1 MKSAEEIFE
10 KFKQIYLSGGSSS
23 SQNSDPTPVYQPPP
37 SHPSG
42 LNRSR
47 IQRIDKHRGYAPP
60 ARPTPVYS
68 PDQAAPSSSRPT
80 RQASSRIDYSDMI
93 NGDQDSDISEY
104 EESSTESEISDTAGQ
119 LSDDQLV
126 PEY

>member
-10 KFKQIYLSGGSSS
+10 KFKQIYLSGSSSS
-23 SQNSDPTPVYQPPP
+23 SQNSDQTPVYQPPP
-37 SHPSG
+37 SHQSG
-42 LNRSR
+42 SNRSR
-47 IQRIDKHRGYAPP
+47 ISRIDKHGGYAPP
-60 ARPTPVYS
+60 ARPPPAYS
-68 PDQAAPSSSRPT
+68 PDTSSNRRPSRCT
-80 RQASSRIDYSDMI
+80 TSRIDYSDMI

-104 EESSTESEISDTAGQ
+104 EESSTESEAAGQ

>member
-10 KFKQIYLSGGSSS
+10 KLKQIYLSGGSSS
-23 SQNSDPTPVYQPPP
+23 SQNSDQTPVYQPPP
-37 SHPSG
+37 SHQSG
-42 LNRSR
+42 SR
-47 IQRIDKHRGYAPP
+47 ISRIDKHGGYAPP
-60 ARPTPVYS
+60 ARPTPAYS
-68 PDQAAPSSSRPT
+68 SDQGTASSNRRPSRRT
-80 RQASSRIDYSDMI
+80 TSRIDYSDMI

-104 EESSTESEISDTAGQ
+104 EESSTESEAAGQ